1 LTFVKT
7 PQSRLRWLGGATRV
21 RFALLLALGA
31 GGVTAAE
38 PSAPAVQASREYDLK
53 AALLFNFTR
62 FVEWPARAF
71 GRPEAPVV
79 IGILGQDP
87 FGRVLDEMVN
97 NEKCAGRPIV
107 VARFSNVAAVRDCH
121 LLFIG
126 AGERG
131 NMLRIA
137 AALRGRPILTVGD
150 FDGFTAAGGMIRL
163 QKNPADKIQL
173 RINLNAIKAA
183 DLSISAK
190 LLRVAEAVN
199 PAGD

>member
-1 LTFVKT
+1 MKS
-7 PQSRLRWLGGATRV
+7 PQCKLRWPGVANRV
-21 RFALLLALGA
+21 RFVLLFALGA
-31 GGVTAAE
+31 GGVTAAP
-38 PSAPAVQASREYDLK
+38 PSPPAAQALRESDVK

-62 FVEWPARAF
+62 FVEWPDRAF
-71 GRPEAPVV
+71 GRPESPVV

-87 FGRVLDEMVN
+87 FGRVLDEMVSS
-97 NEKCAGRPIV
+97 EKCGGRPIV
-107 VARFSNVAAVRDCH
+107 VVRFSNVAAVRECH
-121 LLFIG
+121 ILFIG

-131 NMLRIA
+131 NMPRIA

-163 QKNPADKIQL
+163 LKNPADKIQL
-173 RINLNAIKAA
+173 RINLNGIKAA
-183 DLSISAK
+183 DLAVSAK